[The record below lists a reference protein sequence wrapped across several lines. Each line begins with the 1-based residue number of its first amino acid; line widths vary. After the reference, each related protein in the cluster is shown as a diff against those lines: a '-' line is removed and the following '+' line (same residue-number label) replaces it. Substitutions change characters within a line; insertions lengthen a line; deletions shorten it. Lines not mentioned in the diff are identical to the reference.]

1 MKTYKLLINNEHFEA
16 KIVEYSPTHAKIN
29 LNGTEYLVQIEDDKI
44 HNIPKLAVQEKA
56 VPLAPAFSSSAD
68 LYSGEIRAPLPGV
81 IVSILVSE
89 GEEVKK
95 GQAIII
101 IEAMKMQSEIA
112 SPVDGKIDKILV
124 KERAPVKEGDL
135 LMTITGAEIITP
147 PVSKPPKPGLVEP
160 TEKTAVMEKI
170 LRAPIPGTIMDIK
183 VLPNDIVKE
192 GDPVLILE
200 AMKMES
206 DIYSPRTGKISKIYV
221 QKGDLVQDND
231 PLIEFED

>member
-1 MKTYKLLINNEHFEA
+1 
-16 KIVEYSPTHAKIN
+16 
-29 LNGTEYLVQIEDDKI
+29 
-44 HNIPKLAVQEKA
+44 
-56 VPLAPAFSSSAD
+56 LAPAFSSSAD

>member
-1 MKTYKLLINNEHFEA
+1 
-16 KIVEYSPTHAKIN
+16 VEYSPTHAKIN

-44 HNIPKLAVQEKA
+44 QSIPKLAAQEKA

-95 GQAIII
+95 GQAILI

-112 SPVDGKIDKILV
+112 SPVDGKIDKIFV

-135 LMTITGAEIITP
+135 LMTITGAEIKVP
-147 PVSKPPKPGLVEP
+147 PQSKPPQPSVE
-160 TEKTAVMEKI
+160 E
-170 LRAPIPGTIMDIK
+170 PI
-183 VLPNDIVKE
+183 
-192 GDPVLILE
+192 
-200 AMKMES
+200 
-206 DIYSPRTGKISKIYV
+206 GKKSSYRKNSACTSSRNHYGY
-221 QKGDLVQDND
+221 KN
-231 PLIEFED
+231 PS

>member
-29 LNGTEYLVQIEDDKI
+29 LNGTDYLVQIEDDKI
-44 HNIPKLAVQEKA
+44 QSIPKLAAQEKA

-68 LYSGEIRAPLPGV
+68 LYSGEIRAPLPG
-81 IVSILVSE
+81 
-89 GEEVKK
+89 
-95 GQAIII
+95 
-101 IEAMKMQSEIA
+101 
-112 SPVDGKIDKILV
+112 
-124 KERAPVKEGDL
+124 
-135 LMTITGAEIITP
+135 
-147 PVSKPPKPGLVEP
+147 
-160 TEKTAVMEKI
+160 
-170 LRAPIPGTIMDIK
+170 TIMDIK
-183 VLPNDIVKE
+183 VQVNDYVHE
-192 GDPVLILE
+192 GDVVLVLE

>member
-101 IEAMKMQSEIA
+101 IEEMKMQSEIA

-160 TEKTAVMEKI
+160 TEKTAVTEKI
-170 LRAPIPGTIMDIK
+170 LRAPIPGTIMEIK
-183 VLPNDIVKE
+183 VLPNDYVKE
-192 GDPVLILE
+192 GDTVLILE

>member
-16 KIVEYSPTHAKIN
+16 RIVEYSPTHAKIN
-29 LNGTEYLVQIEDDKI
+29 LNGTDYLVQIEEDKI
-44 HNIPKLAVQEKA
+44 PNIPKLVVQEKA
-56 VPLAPAFSSSAD
+56 VPLAPAFSSGAD

-81 IVSILVSE
+81 IVTILVSE
-89 GEEVKK
+89 RQEVKK

-135 LMTITGAEIITP
+135 LMTITGAEIKAP
-147 PVSKPPKPGLVEP
+147 SASKPPKPGFVEP
-160 TEKTAVMEKI
+160 TEKKAVTDKI
-170 LRAPIPGTIMDIK
+170 LRAPLPGTIMDIK
-183 VLPNDIVKE
+183 VQVNDYVNE
-192 GDPVLILE
+192 GETVLILE

-231 PLIEFED
+231 RLIEFED

>member
-44 HNIPKLAVQEKA
+44 QSIPKLAAQEKA

-81 IVSILVSE
+81 IVSILVSQ

-95 GQAIII
+95 GQAILI

-135 LMTITGAEIITP
+135 LMTITGAEIKAP
-147 PVSKPPKPGLVEP
+147 PQSKPPQPSVEEP
-160 TEKTAVMEKI
+160 IEKKAVTEKI
-170 LRAPIPGTIMDIK
+170 LRAPLPGTIMDIK
-183 VLPNDIVKE
+183 VKVNDYVHE
-192 GDPVLILE
+192 GEVVLVLE

>member
-44 HNIPKLAVQEKA
+44 QNIPKLAAQEKA

-95 GQAIII
+95 GQAILI

-135 LMTITGAEIITP
+135 LMTITGADIKVP
-147 PVSKPPKPGLVEP
+147 PQSKPPQPSVEEP
-160 TEKTAVMEKI
+160 IGKKAVTEKI
-170 LRAPIPGTIMDIK
+170 LLAPLPGTIMDIK
-183 VLPNDIVKE
+183 VKVNDYVRE
-192 GDPVLILE
+192 GDVVLVLE

>member
-16 KIVEYSPTHAKIN
+16 RIVEYSPTHAKIN
-29 LNGTEYLVQIEDDKI
+29 LNGTDYLVQIEEDKI
-44 HNIPKLAVQEKA
+44 PNIPKLVVQEKA
-56 VPLAPAFSSSAD
+56 VPLAPAFSSGAD

-81 IVSILVSE
+81 IVTILVSE
-89 GEEVKK
+89 RQEVKK

-135 LMTITGAEIITP
+135 LMTITGAEIKAP
-147 PVSKPPKPGLVEP
+147 SASKPPKPGFAAP
-160 TEKTAVMEKI
+160 TEKQAVTEKI
-170 LRAPIPGTIMDIK
+170 LRAPLPGTIMDIK
-183 VLPNDIVKE
+183 VKVNDYVNE
-192 GDPVLILE
+192 GETVLILE